1 MGLDVIM
8 LLVGRLGRCVF
19 PLFQKALRF
28 LKEERG
34 NVIEVRIFPTPKP
47 HLNPDTWW
55 HCFYTETP
63 SYSRHRRYPLL
74 VQVFELSVD
83 PDALESGNSSRVA
96 V

>member
-28 LKEERG
+28 LKAERG
-34 NVIEVRIFPTPKP
+34 NVIEVRISPTPKP
-47 HLNPDTWW
+47 HLNPDTWC
-55 HCFYTETP
+55 HCFYTEPP
-63 SYSRHRRYPLL
+63 SHRRYPLL
-74 VQVFELSVD
+74 VQAFELSVD
-83 PDALESGNSSRVA
+83 PDALESGNSSRAA